1 MEKIK
6 SVKRRDKKPHQK
18 VQGVTMKQKAK
29 ISCKYENDSISKTIA
44 SAIQP
49 DNLDSPEKVKIKTRQ
64 IEKRLES
71 EIEVDGEIETLLNTL
86 EDLLSC
92 TSTAEKMI

>member
-1 MEKIK
+1 
-6 SVKRRDKKPHQK
+6 
-18 VQGVTMKQKAK
+18 MKQKAK
-29 ISCKYENDSISKTIA
+29 VVCVYENDSISKAIG
-44 SAIQP
+44 SSIQP
-49 DNLDSPEKVKIKTRQ
+49 DNLDSPESVEIKTQ
-64 IEKRLES
+64 IKDSKVES